1 MDFKLGQEMDGGVQ
15 DLKTELKNIGWGPG
29 QPDLVGGNP
38 THGRGLEFDG
48 LQGSFQSK
56 PFYDCTILCDLKL
69 QIYCWVQYY
78 PPFSSA
84 ISKQT

>member
-56 PFYDCTILCDLKL
+56 PFYDCMILCDLKL
-69 QIYCWVQYY
+69 QI
-78 PPFSSA
+78 
-84 ISKQT
+84 